1 MQFKVT
7 ISSALTLLLLGGH
20 KASAECLEP
29 WIDLGYLGC
38 FYFAEES
45 ELINWYDAQHY
56 CNELNENAF
65 LAEILDEETQL
76 VLAALA
82 DELPDHGWWL
92 GATDFYQVK
101 SLACCLILNID
112 HRILLRKENGDG

>member
-7 ISSALTLLLLGGH
+7 ISSALTLLLLTGH
-20 KASAECLEP
+20 SASAECPEP

-45 ELINWYDAQHY
+45 EFINWYDAQHY

-76 VLAALA
+76 VIAALA
-82 DELPDHGWWL
+82 DELPNHGWWL

-101 SLACCLILNID
+101 CKTSAA
-112 HRILLRKENGDG
+112 GF

>member
-1 MQFKVT
+1 MQFKVI
-7 ISSALTLLLLGGH
+7 ISSALTLLLLGH
-20 KASAECLEP
+20 DASAECPEP

-45 ELINWYDAQHY
+45 EFINWYDAQHY
-56 CNELNENAF
+56 CNDLNENAF

-76 VLAALA
+76 VIAALV
-82 DELPDHGWWL
+82 DELPDHNWWL

-101 SLACCLILNID
+101 CTTIEACCLILNIT
-112 HRILLRKENGDG
+112 N